1 VASVV
6 YLRDASTYVAGS
18 HYHNVYYGQGGCQK
32 QRQDH
37 FSASDLYNNDINGC
51 WMDFSATDESGS
63 HTHDVSIAEQGSSG
77 DHSPP
82 CLPPTSSFMLE
93 ITFFLISYLGAGV
106 AW

>member
-1 VASVV
+1 
-6 YLRDASTYVAGS
+6 
-18 HYHNVYYGQGGCQK
+18 
-32 QRQDH
+32 
-37 FSASDLYNNDINGC
+37 
-51 WMDFSATDESGS
+51 MDFSATDESGS

-106 AW
+106 ACQPDPHALILMGRLDTVTSRDWLAVARLSGHSYLHGCLAGS